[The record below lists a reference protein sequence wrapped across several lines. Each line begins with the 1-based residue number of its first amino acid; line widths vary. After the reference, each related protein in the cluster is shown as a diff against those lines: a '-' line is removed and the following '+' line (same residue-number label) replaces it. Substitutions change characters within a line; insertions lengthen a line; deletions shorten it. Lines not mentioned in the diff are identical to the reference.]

1 MSCTQVICCG
11 SDGVRCMFSHLK
23 AFSGIED
30 SSMRNLRSMFS
41 EHIFTTM
48 TTMITMMTTMTI
60 SMKVTYSTPCAAP
73 DGVDCVDNNECP
85 AIADDKISTMVTMLT
100 IFLMA
105 MVCQDKCWNSFYLK
119 YWQSKPISHY
129 FLFHR
134 YASLWLESS
143 FIWTRGKLGR
153 MDTTTSPAAG
163 EENNNNYKQLTRIV
177 EGTTTCLSFYIS
189 AGDQKQS
196 VK

>member
-1 MSCTQVICCG
+1 
-11 SDGVRCMFSHLK
+11 
-23 AFSGIED
+23 
-30 SSMRNLRSMFS
+30 
-41 EHIFTTM
+41 
-48 TTMITMMTTMTI
+48 
-60 SMKVTYSTPCAAP
+60 
-73 DGVDCVDNNECP
+73 
-85 AIADDKISTMVTMLT
+85 MVTMLT

-177 EGTTTCLSFYIS
+177 EGNKDLFIILYQRWWPETVSQINTALCFTYSCIHGNEGRKIKRIDKSNQNKNVHQIWTTYKNRS
-189 AGDQKQS
+189 
-196 VK
+196 

>member
-1 MSCTQVICCG
+1 
-11 SDGVRCMFSHLK
+11 
-23 AFSGIED
+23 
-30 SSMRNLRSMFS
+30 
-41 EHIFTTM
+41 M
-48 TTMITMMTTMTI
+48 TTMITMMTTMITKTTMITMTI

-73 DGVDCVDNNECP
+73 AGVDCVDNNECP

-143 FIWTRGKLGR
+143 CIWTRGKLGR
-153 MDTTTSPAAG
+153 MDMTTSPAAG
-163 EENNNNYKQLTRIV
+163 EENNNSNNHKQLTRIV
-177 EGTTTCLSFYIS
+177 EGTRTFLSFYIS
-189 AGDQKQS
+189 AGDQKQQS
-196 VK
+196 VKWTQPCVLHIAVFMVMKGERLRE